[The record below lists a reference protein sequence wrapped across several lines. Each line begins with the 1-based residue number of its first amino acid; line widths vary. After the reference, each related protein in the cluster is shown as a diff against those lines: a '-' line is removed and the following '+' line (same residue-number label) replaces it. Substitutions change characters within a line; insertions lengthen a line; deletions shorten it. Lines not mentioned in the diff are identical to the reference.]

1 MTFTIAEKEGKH
13 QGGDFILEGKVQ
25 RQKILASKRSDTETM
40 WQNVSCSLD
49 DIINITKSVNDKF
62 HIHDLNGES
71 FKVLRWRALLPYT
84 NYLVKFAG
92 RNLAYDICM

>member
-1 MTFTIAEKEGKH
+1 MIFTISEKEGKH
-13 QGGDFILEGKVQ
+13 QGDDFILEGKVQ

-49 DIINITKSVNDKF
+49 DIINITKSVSDKL
-62 HIHDLNGES
+62 HIHDIW
-71 FKVLRWRALLPYT
+71 KVLLLHT

-92 RNLAYDICM
+92 RNLTYNICM